1 MSELVGSGGSP
12 VGTVDG
18 DQGVRWKSHQNPQ
31 HTARQMVHSSVV
43 EVVVVAV
50 RGEQVSA
57 AATGLAATEGVGGH
71 LAGQHAMD
79 QGIWNGGEE
88 THLYKTLQYK

>member
-1 MSELVGSGGSP
+1 
-12 VGTVDG
+12 
-18 DQGVRWKSHQNPQ
+18 
-31 HTARQMVHSSVV
+31 MVHSSVV